1 MFHIDGLANCS
12 YNKHEHLNIYKTQT
26 IKQAA
31 SVDQNQHLNQ
41 IPKIL
46 TKACEDQ
53 LNVGTLK
60 R

>member
-12 YNKHEHLNIYKTQT
+12 YNKHEHLNIYKTP
-26 IKQAA
+26 
-31 SVDQNQHLNQ
+31 DQNQHLNQ

-46 TKACEDQ
+46 TKAREDW